1 MAKVTEKKL
10 VSFDWAVKRLLRSK
24 ANFEVLEGFLS
35 ELLFDDIKILEVLES
50 ESNKDNERDKYNRV
64 DIKVKNAKGELLI
77 IEVQVNNEID
87 FFHRILFATSKA
99 ICEHLDEGD
108 EYSKVVKV
116 ISINILYFDLGEG
129 NDYIYKGKT
138 QFRSFHDHEE
148 LLKLSKNQM
157 EKFNKVYPGDI
168 YPEYYIIKV
177 NNFDDVAKST
187 LDEWIYLFKNSAIKS
202 NFKAKGIKKAGRVLD
217 KLRMTKE
224 ERQAYD
230 DYIDTRRYN
239 KGVFETALGD
249 KIRKL
254 EDEHSKE
261 LKKIDDKLKER
272 DSQLQER
279 DSQLQERDSQ
289 LQERDSQLQEKD
301 SQLQEKDSQLQ
312 EKDSQLQEKDS
323 QLQEKDSQLQEE
335 KNKLQALAKL
345 LLENG
350 VSKEQ
355 ILAQT
360 GIKL

>member
-50 ESNKDNERDKYNRV
+50 ESNKDHEADKYNRV
-64 DIKVKNAKGELLI
+64 DIKVKNSKGEFVI
-77 IEVQVNNEID
+77 IEIQTHTEWN
-87 FFHRILFATSKA
+87 FFHRVLYATSKT
-99 ICEHLDEGD
+99 ICEHLDKGD
-108 EYSKVVKV
+108 DYSKVVKV

-138 QFRSFHDHEE
+138 QFRSFHDSEE

-157 EKFNKVYPGDI
+157 EKFNKVYPGEI
-168 YPEYYIIKV
+168 FPEYYIIKV
-177 NNFDDVAKST
+177 NNFNDVAKT
-187 LDEWIYLFKNSAIKS
+187 PLDQWIYLFKNSAIKS
-202 NFKAKGIKKAGRVLD
+202 NFKAKGIQKAGRVLD
-217 KLRMTKE
+217 ELKMTKK
-224 ERQAYD
+224 ERLAYD
-230 DYIDTRRYN
+230 DYLDARRYN
-239 KGVFETALGD
+239 KDVFETALDD

-254 EDEHSKE
+254 EDKHSKE
-261 LKKIDDKLKER
+261 LKKIDDKLK
-272 DSQLQER
+272 
-279 DSQLQERDSQ
+279 
-289 LQERDSQLQEKD
+289 
-301 SQLQEKDSQLQ
+301 EKDSQLQ

-350 VSKEQ
+350 VSKKQ

>member
-50 ESNKDNERDKYNRV
+50 ESNKDDEKDKYNRV
-64 DIKVKNAKGELLI
+64 DIKVKNSKGELLI
-77 IEVQVNNEID
+77 IEVQADSETD
-87 FFHRILFATSKA
+87 FFHRILFATSKT

-108 EYSKVVKV
+108 DYSKVVKV
-116 ISINILYFDLGEG
+116 ISVNIMYFDLGEG
-129 NDYIYKGKT
+129 NDYIYKGRT

-177 NNFDDVAKST
+177 NNFDDVAKT
-187 LDEWIYLFKNSAIKS
+187 PLDQWIYLFKNSAIKS
-202 NFKAKGIKKAGRVLD
+202 NFRAKGIQKAGRVLD
-217 KLRMTKE
+217 KLKMSKE

-230 DYIDTRRYN
+230 NFIDARRYN
-239 KGVFETALGD
+239 KGILETAFEEGKD
-249 KIRKL
+249 EERKIQEAKIKQL
-254 EDEHSKE
+254 EDKHSKE
-261 LKKIDDKLKER
+261 LKKKDNKLK
-272 DSQLQER
+272 
-279 DSQLQERDSQ
+279 
-289 LQERDSQLQEKD
+289 EKD

-312 EKDSQLQEKDS
+312 EKD
-323 QLQEKDSQLQEE
+323 
-335 KNKLQALAKL
+335 NKLQQLAQML
-345 LLENG
+345 LANG
-350 VSKEQ
+350 FTKEQ
-355 ILAQT
+355 IFVQT

>member
-1 MAKVTEKKL
+1 MAKVTERKL
-10 VSFDWAVKRLLRSK
+10 VSFDWAVKKLLRSK

-50 ESNKDNERDKYNRV
+50 ESNKESDNDKYNRV

-77 IEVQVNNEID
+77 IEVQADNEID
-87 FFHRILFATSKA
+87 FFHRILFSTSKV

-108 EYSKVVKV
+108 DYSKVVKV
-116 ISINILYFDLGEG
+116 ISVNILYFDLGEG
-129 NDYIYKGKT
+129 NDYIYKGRT

-177 NNFDDVAKST
+177 NNFNDVAKST

-202 NFKAKGIKKAGRVLD
+202 NFKAKGIQKAGRVLD
-217 KLRMTKE
+217 ELKMSKE

-230 DYIDTRRYN
+230 NFIDARRYGKGILDTAFEEGKYEERKIQEAKIKQLEN
-239 KGVFETALGD
+239 K
-249 KIRKL
+249 
-254 EDEHSKE
+254 HSKE
-261 LKKIDDKLKER
+261 LKKKDNKLKE
-272 DSQLQER
+272 
-279 DSQLQERDSQ
+279 
-289 LQERDSQLQEKD
+289 KD
-301 SQLQEKDSQLQ
+301 
-312 EKDSQLQEKDS
+312 
-323 QLQEKDSQLQEE
+323 
-335 KNKLQALAKL
+335 NKLREMAKL

-350 VSKEQ
+350 LTKEQ
-355 ILAQT
+355 VFEKT